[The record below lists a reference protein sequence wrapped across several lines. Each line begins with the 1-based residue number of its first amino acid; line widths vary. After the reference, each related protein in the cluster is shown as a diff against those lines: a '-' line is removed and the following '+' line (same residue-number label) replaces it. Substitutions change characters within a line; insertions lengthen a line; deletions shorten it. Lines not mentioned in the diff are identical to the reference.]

1 MCRVFYPG
9 WEFQRFAL
17 AREIRIATLFFKYKK
32 NSKDIVYRPNYKL
45 QMKREREREGK
56 KETKFSQAAYLFSEL
71 GLVAKTVKM
80 FRQSLGHFSENQTVH
95 CTVYADFDF

>member
-1 MCRVFYPG
+1 MNKEINKIHYYETIKVRLKTLKLVATWVCRVFYPG

-45 QMKREREREGK
+45 
-56 KETKFSQAAYLFSEL
+56 
-71 GLVAKTVKM
+71 
-80 FRQSLGHFSENQTVH
+80 
-95 CTVYADFDF
+95 